1 LESSTAIFLP
11 VRKGSERVLNKNTRP
26 FANFKHGLLELK
38 LNVLI
43 HVEGVNEIIV
53 STNDAECAKVGHLFS
68 SISNKVR
75 VDNRPDHL
83 ASSDTSLSD
92 LIKYVP
98 TITDRKHILW
108 THVTSPFLETED
120 YNNAIKFYLEALVNG
135 FDSLMSVVLFK
146 NFLWSKEK
154 NDLVN
159 RINEEKW
166 PRTQDLMDLYEID
179 SGLFIA
185 SKEVLQTRGDRIG
198 SKPIL
203 FENDKI
209 KSFDIDW
216 EEDFIIAE
224 AIYEKLFAKS
234 QPK

>member
-1 LESSTAIFLP
+1 MEQSFAIFLP

-43 HVEGVNEIIV
+43 SVEGVNEIIV
-53 STNDAECAKVGHLFS
+53 STNDEECAKIGHHYS
-68 SISNKVR
+68 KISDKVR
-75 VDNRPDHL
+75 VAIRPDHL
-83 ASSDTSLSD
+83 ASSDTSLTD

-98 TITDRKHILW
+98 TITDCRHIVW
-108 THVTSPFLETED
+108 THVTSPFLETRD
-120 YNNAIKFYLEALVNG
+120 YNNAIKFYLDALING

-146 NFLWSKEK
+146 NFLWSKDK

-159 RINEEKW
+159 RINDEKW

-185 SKEVLQTRGDRIG
+185 SKEILLTRSDRIG
-198 SKPIL
+198 SKPYL
-203 FENDKI
+203 LENDKV

-216 EEDFIIAE
+216 ELDFEIAE
-224 AIYEKLFAKS
+224 AIYERFFTK
-234 QPK
+234 P